1 MTPTNDKYVV
11 LKISDW
17 LDNRQILNEAAD
29 DPHHPDPGGA
39 VNAAIK
45 ALDDARLDD
54 AVVIRQ
60 QDIFAAGVLFTYA
73 GAVQTAIEVMSQNN
87 QPAPQDLLDLRDKFF
102 EFASAAE
109 ASPIKKFPDS

>member
-1 MTPTNDKYVV
+1 MTPISDKYVV

-17 LDNRQILNEAAD
+17 LDNRQILNAAAD
-29 DPHHPDPGGA
+29 DPHHPDPSGA
-39 VNAAIK
+39 VNKVIK
-45 ALDDARLDD
+45 DLDAARLDD

-73 GAVQTAIEVMSQNN
+73 GAVQTAIEVLGQQNIPVPDEL
-87 QPAPQDLLDLRDKFF
+87 QDLRDRFF

-109 ASPIKKFPDS
+109 ASPIKKFPDA